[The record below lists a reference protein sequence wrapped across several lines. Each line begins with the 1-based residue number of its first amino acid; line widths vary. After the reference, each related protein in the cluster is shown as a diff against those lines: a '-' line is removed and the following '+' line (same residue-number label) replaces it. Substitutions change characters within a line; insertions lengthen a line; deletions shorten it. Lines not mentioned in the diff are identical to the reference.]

1 MAKVNQKRRGG
12 GMSRRLSLSAV
23 ANRRRGSGLR
33 PTSSIAEEPPRLN
46 QLLQPQVGRGAP
58 RRRARIA
65 ASLRLSKVFIY
76 FIGSYDCI
84 LHNI

>member
-33 PTSSIAEEPPRLN
+33 PTSSIAEEPQRLN
-46 QLLQPQVGRGAP
+46 QLQPQVGRGAP